1 MDKKQTS
8 LRLRSE
14 FNDLKRTSDSI
25 AQEINFPKKQIDA
38 IFNGDYS
45 YDLFFKFISKAI
57 DFYPINL
64 SDIIIEK
71 KDTKNGLLIFKNASS
86 KKSSRVF
93 KRKDKSGKLSDYYEY
108 RDTAKSNQCLFYPE
122 WISQIRVVKDSDPY
136 NPDVVY
142 NNGHF
147 LHQINLFVGP
157 VNFYYEVKGKKY
169 CEEMNTGD
177 SSYIS
182 PYIRHSFTS
191 RNKNKLAYIVA
202 VTTGS
207 SFKRNQKEIRKFGRK
222 FIEEQIVPI
231 KSSLKF
237 FKDIVSEAI
246 QNELLD
252 NSEIKKINEIFNGK
266 LRNEDKFGEITV
278 NELKKV
284 SKFLKVPISEL
295 LIDKD
300 EDQYVVNK
308 HKSDDDFHFY
318 PSKTKNYYK
327 IFRLAFSAKYKKL
340 KAFVIEVNNKIN
352 QKNFKFSSNLY
363 LINFGNTSCIINW
376 EYSGKKYSKIIYPN
390 DSLYIEP
397 YLNFGFK
404 NISKNSFLYL
414 VSSETCSNN
423 ELKREIS
430 SIKNPDRIISDKSQW
445 FKGK

>member
-14 FNDLKRTSDSI
+14 FNDLKRTPESI
-25 AQEINFPKKQIDA
+25 AREINFSKDHIDS
-38 IFNGDYS
+38 IFNGNFS
-45 YDLFFKFISKAI
+45 YEVFFKFISKAI

-71 KDTKNGLLIFKNASS
+71 KDTKNGILFFKNSLS
-86 KKSSRVF
+86 KKSARIF
-93 KRKDKSGKLSDYYEY
+93 KREDRNGELSDYYEY
-108 RDTAKSNQCLFYPE
+108 RDTAKSNQCFFYPE
-122 WISQIRVVKDSDPY
+122 WISQIRVVKDSDPQ

-142 NNGHF
+142 NHGHF

-157 VNFYYEVKGKKY
+157 VNFYYEINGRKY

-191 RNKNKLAYIVA
+191 RDEKKLAYIVA

-207 SFKRNQKEIRKFGRK
+207 NFKRNQKEIRKFGKK

-237 FKDIVSEAI
+237 FKNVVSEAI
-246 QNELLD
+246 RNELLTD
-252 NSEIKKINEIFNGK
+252 SDINKLNSVFKNKLKNEAEFANV
-266 LRNEDKFGEITV
+266 TV
-278 NELKKV
+278 DELKKA
-284 SKFLKVPISEL
+284 SNFLKIPVSEL
-295 LIDKD
+295 LIDND
-300 EDQYVVNK
+300 EDPYVINK
-308 HKSDDDFHFY
+308 HKNDNDFHFY
-318 PSKTKNYYK
+318 PSKTKRYYK

-340 KAFVIEVNNKIN
+340 KAFVVEVNNKITQN
-352 QKNFKFSSNLY
+352 NFKFSSNLY
-363 LINFGNTSCIINW
+363 LINFGSNSCVITW
-376 EYSGKKYSKIIYPN
+376 TFSGKQFSKTINPN

-397 YLNFGFK
+397 YISFGFK
-404 NISKNSFLYL
+404 NKDKNSFLYL
-414 VSSETCSNN
+414 VTSETCSSN

-430 SIKNPDRIISDKSQW
+430 SIKNAERIISDNSQW